1 MLNKHARTMSP
12 LLLPLALWACGDD
25 APISQNAEEII
36 TTVRLAFTGP
46 STFTATAKD
55 ADGDGTVDTKDPITL
70 AAGSYTVEVTLINE
84 LESPAED
91 ITEEVEAESDEH
103 QLFFTVTGLPATSLT
118 ISYADTEM
126 DYGKATGL
134 PVGLKSTWLN
144 TGAGTGQVTV
154 QLQHLPPVNE
164 QAQKVAGV
172 TKDGGETDV
181 SVTFDVTTN

>member
-1 MLNKHARTMSP
+1 MNKQLRMITP
-12 LLLPLALWACGDD
+12 FLLPVALWACGDD
-25 APISQNAEEII
+25 GPEPENPEEVI

-55 ADGDGTVDTKDPITL
+55 NNGDGTIDTKDPITL
-70 AAGSYTVEVTLINE
+70 AAGSYTVEITLLNE

-91 ITEEVEAESDEH
+91 ITEEVKEESDEH
-103 QLFFTVTGLPATSLT
+103 QLFFTVTGLPATSLA

-126 DYGKATGL
+126 DYGKTTAL

-144 TGAGTGQVTV
+144 AGAGTGQVTV

-164 QAQKVAGV
+164 AAQKVAGIS
-172 TKDGGETDV
+172 KDTGDTDV

>member
-1 MLNKHARTMSP
+1 MINKHARAMSA
-12 LLLPLALWACGDD
+12 LLLPVAFWACGDD
-25 APISQNAEEII
+25 APVTQNPEEVI

-70 AAGSYTVEVTLINE
+70 AAGSYTVEVTLLNE

-91 ITEEVEAESDEH
+91 ITEEVKEESDEH
-103 QLFFTVTGLPATSLT
+103 QLFFTVTGLPAASLAIT
-118 ISYADTEM
+118 YADTEM
-126 DYGKATGL
+126 DYGKTTGL
-134 PVGLKSTWLN
+134 PVGLKSTWVN
-144 TGAGTGQVTV
+144 AGAGTGQVTV

-164 QAQKVAGV
+164 AAQKVAGV
-172 TKDGGETDV
+172 TKATGDTDV